1 LFLPV
6 GALNRFRRHFF
17 SEAEQALLKTYLPDD
32 RKIGEARSRLTMRLP
47 RLDGPLKRGSRNP
60 DLAIIC
66 NDIDSVKA
74 ACQAGCGRVYFEPD
88 PGDIGRVF
96 REAIATCRES
106 DVRIAWKWP
115 RIPTPEF
122 TTAALPLLPGLADSG
137 LEEVMTE
144 GAMYAD
150 SIRDSAP
157 GIRVTGGPDLN
168 VFNACAVRALSHDCP
183 DVTLSPELSGEDIAL
198 LCSRLGDSG
207 QVSVFVQG
215 NIPAMIT
222 ADTLL
227 DLVRKRG
234 DHRKRT
240 SEAPV
245 IIYGLMDTT
254 DRVFPVHPD
263 PWGRTNILNAAELC
277 LIDYLPDLARAG
289 VDGCIIDA
297 RWRGPSYAAGMVS
310 VYRDALDDSQWM
322 AGNLTSAEH
331 IQALKT
337 RIRAMAQGGITT
349 GHYLRGLS
357 SE

>member
-1 LFLPV
+1 
-6 GALNRFRRHFF
+6 
-17 SEAEQALLKTYLPDD
+17 
-32 RKIGEARSRLTMRLP
+32 
-47 RLDGPLKRGSRNP
+47 
-60 DLAIIC
+60 
-66 NDIDSVKA
+66 
-74 ACQAGCGRVYFEPD
+74 
-88 PGDIGRVF
+88 
-96 REAIATCRES
+96 
-106 DVRIAWKWP
+106 
-115 RIPTPEF
+115 
-122 TTAALPLLPGLADSG
+122 
-137 LEEVMTE
+137 
-144 GAMYAD
+144 
-150 SIRDSAP
+150 
-157 GIRVTGGPDLN
+157 
-168 VFNACAVRALSHDCP
+168 